1 MTEFLQEYGKII
13 VAILVVLALVAIV
26 LLFREPIT
34 NMFRGLFSSFFSAMG
49 TESGLTLPEFTTG
62 GSN

>member
-34 NMFRGLFSSFFSAMG
+34 NMFQGLFGSFFSRMG

-62 GSN
+62 GK

>member
-26 LLFREPIT
+26 LLFRQPIT
-34 NMFRGLFSSFFSAMG
+34 EMFTGLFQSFFTSLG
-49 TESGLTLPEFTTG
+49 KESGVTLPQFQTG
-62 GSN
+62 GGK